1 MPELPLAPIERL
13 IRKAGAYR
21 VSVEAAEALREILE
35 DMAIEISKEAIEL
48 AQHANRRTV
57 TGEDIKLATKRLQKS
72 LKYPI

>member
-57 TGEDIKLATKRLQKS
+57 TGEDIKLAIKRLQKS

>member
-1 MPELPLAPIERL
+1 
-13 IRKAGAYR
+13 KAGAYR

-57 TGEDIKLATKRLQKS
+57 TGEDIKLAIKRLQKS

>member
-21 VSVEAAEALREILE
+21 VSVEAAEALREVLE
-35 DMAIEISKEAIEL
+35 EIAIEISKEAIEL

-57 TGEDIKLATKRLQKS
+57 TGDDIKLATRRFQKS
-72 LKYPI
+72 FKYPI